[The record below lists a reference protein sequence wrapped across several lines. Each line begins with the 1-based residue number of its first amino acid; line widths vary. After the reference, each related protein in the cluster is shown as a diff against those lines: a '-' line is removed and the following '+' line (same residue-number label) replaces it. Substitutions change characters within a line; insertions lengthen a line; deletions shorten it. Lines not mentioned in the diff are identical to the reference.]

1 MIIRK
6 YAVVFV
12 STLILGSA
20 LTYDIPLDI
29 NGICANAENEYKEV
43 TSLGVTYRIYNDH
56 AEVTD
61 GKNASGK
68 IQTGSHGP

>member
-12 STLILGSA
+12 LTLILGSA

-29 NGICANAENEYKEV
+29 NGICANA
-43 TSLGVTYRIYNDH
+43 
-56 AEVTD
+56 
-61 GKNASGK
+61 GK
-68 IQTGSHGP
+68 